1 MPRFHE
7 QESNEERKYHRK
19 IYGTVQIGLR
29 KNTLYL
35 QNIIV
40 KLNIKELLNK
50 REQNFEKIE
59 NCLEVF

>member
-29 KNTLYL
+29 KNILYL